1 MEDAFSIKDLSV
13 DNRDGGPGRGE
24 ERRGEERRGEE
35 RRGEERR
42 GEERRDVQLSKT
54 KDTGISLMES
64 HYFVNELT

>member
-13 DNRDGGPGRGE
+13 DNRDGGPG
-24 ERRGEERRGEE
+24 RGEERRGEE

>member
-35 RRGEERR
+35 RRGEMFSYPKLRI
-42 GEERRDVQLSKT
+42 QA
-54 KDTGISLMES
+54 
-64 HYFVNELT
+64 